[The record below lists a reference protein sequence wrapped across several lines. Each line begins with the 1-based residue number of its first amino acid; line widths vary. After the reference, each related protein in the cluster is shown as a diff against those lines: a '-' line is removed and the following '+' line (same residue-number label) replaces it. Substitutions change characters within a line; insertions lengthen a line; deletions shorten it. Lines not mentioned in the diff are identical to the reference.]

1 MAERDAPFDAASHRR
16 RAAIGLVIGTIVGWA
31 VFFLIFAIFAGPAAA
46 NKADRL
52 GYVAQW
58 LLPIALLIMLMVFFI
73 AIARNFSPAMDPT
86 LNVEPRYIDVS
97 RRALT
102 NTIEQSLIFALL
114 AFAVAAAA
122 PAGQLGV
129 FAALVVMF
137 VASRLVFWG
146 GYLIGSPWRSLG
158 VMTMQIN
165 IVMAVWAV
173 IAVLGYQP
181 FWL

>member
-1 MAERDAPFDAASHRR
+1 MAMPDTSFDATSHRR
-16 RAAIGLVIGTIVGWA
+16 RAAIGLVIGTAVGWL
-31 VFFLIFAIFAGPAAA
+31 VFFLIFALFAGPAAA
-46 NKADRL
+46 GKADRL

-58 LLPIALLIMLMVFFI
+58 LLPVALLIMLMVFAV
-73 AIARNFSPAMDPT
+73 AILRNFSPAMDPT
-86 LNVEPRYIDVS
+86 LNAEPRYVDVS

-114 AFAVAAAA
+114 AFVVAAAA

-146 GYLIGSPWRSLG
+146 GYLIGSPWRTLG